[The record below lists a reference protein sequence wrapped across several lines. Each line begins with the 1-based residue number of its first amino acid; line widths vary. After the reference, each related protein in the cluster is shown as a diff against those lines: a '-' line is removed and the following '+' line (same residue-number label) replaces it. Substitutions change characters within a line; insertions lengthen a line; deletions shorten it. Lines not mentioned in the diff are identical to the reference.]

1 MIQPM
6 RETRL
11 RLLTLTGIFAALIC
25 LLRPISAT
33 SLLVQMAAISIWRYV
48 HLCGR
53 VPPASA
59 LCSSCRRHWRRP
71 GGPIDGS
78 YVGTGN
84 DHHQNAHY
92 PALYVKGP
100 NASLPPQ
107 QDCPFSFLDHFHH
120 RLLSGRRAHF
130 WQQNRTFDLHHRE
143 RPSIWRQPPILWVH
157 SQPS

>member
-25 LLRPISAT
+25 LFTAYICHIPVGPNGGYLHFGDTFIYVAA
-33 SLLVQMAAISIWRYV
+33 SLLPQPYALLAGAI
-48 HLCGR
+48 G
-53 VPPASA
+53 
-59 LCSSCRRHWRRP
+59 RP

>member
-25 LLRPISAT
+25 LFTAYICHIPVGPNGGYLHFGDTFIYVAA
-33 SLLVQMAAISIWRYV
+33 SLLPQPY
-48 HLCGR
+48 
-53 VPPASA
+53 A
-59 LCSSCRRHWRRP
+59 LL
-71 GGPIDGS
+71 
-78 YVGTGN
+78 
-84 DHHQNAHY
+84 
-92 PALYVKGP
+92 ALYVKGP

>member
-25 LLRPISAT
+25 LFTAYICHIPVGPNGGYLHFGDTFIYVAA
-33 SLLVQMAAISIWRYV
+33 SLLPQPYALLAGAI
-48 HLCGR
+48 G
-53 VPPASA
+53 
-59 LCSSCRRHWRRP
+59 

>member
-25 LLRPISAT
+25 LFTAYICHIPVGPNGGYLHFGDTFIYVAA
-33 SLLVQMAAISIWRYV
+33 SLLPQPY
-48 HLCGR
+48 
-53 VPPASA
+53 A
-59 LCSSCRRHWRRP
+59 LL